1 LSQKLQFPLV
11 YRGHGFSDLP
21 KHPYHQKLC
30 RIVCRGRGRGPHNV
44 ALLFEDG
51 HVLVTRRADRSTRR
65 ARTKDRQLT
74 LL

>member
-1 LSQKLQFPLV
+1 VTDFPLV
-11 YRGHGFSDLP
+11 YRGHGFYDLP
-21 KHPYHQKLC
+21 RSPYHQKLC
-30 RIVCRGRGRGPHNV
+30 RIIAAGRGPGPYNV

-51 HVLVTRRADRSTRR
+51 HVLVTRRAEKSTRR